1 MAASVGT
8 PLGHPEIHVAMHLYL
23 SPHFDD
29 AVLSC
34 GGLIAQQTGRGE
46 QVVVVT
52 LCAGAPPPGPVSAFA
67 EFQHQRWLAEHP
79 GADPISLRQAED
91 RAACSLLGA
100 EPIYLD
106 DLDCIYRRAPD
117 GAWLY
122 DSEESLWGP
131 LHPGDN
137 TTVLA
142 AELARLIE
150 RLKPAFIYAPLAAG
164 SHVDHQRARRVAEA
178 WLLDGM
184 PVLFYEDFPYVERG
198 ETLWYALN
206 RPAPGPWLRLPQ
218 ALTASQAQRKQQAAV
233 CYASQLDVLFQGQAS
248 ARIYDY
254 LALAGAPGLAEVL
267 WQPAIQPR
275 AITSPSVF
283 SES

>member
-1 MAASVGT
+1 
-8 PLGHPEIHVAMHLYL
+8 MHLYL

-34 GGLIAQQTGRGE
+34 GGLIAQQTGQGQR
-46 QVVVVT
+46 VVVVT

-79 GADPISLRQAED
+79 GADPVSLRQAED
-91 RAACSLLGA
+91 RAACTILGA
-100 EPIYLD
+100 EPVYLD
-106 DLDCIYRRAPD
+106 DLDCIYRRGSD

-131 LHPGDN
+131 LHPGDD
-137 TTVLA
+137 TTALT
-142 AELARLIE
+142 AELASLIE
-150 RLKPAFIYAPLAAG
+150 GLKPAVIYAPLAAG
-164 SHVDHQRARRVAEA
+164 NHVDHQRARRVAEA

-218 ALTASQAQRKQQAAV
+218 ALTAGQAQIKQQAAA
-233 CYASQLDVLFQGQAS
+233 CYASQLDVLFKGQTN
-248 ARIYDY
+248 ARIYAY
-254 LALAGAPGLAEVL
+254 LAFAGAPGLAEVL
-267 WQPAIQPR
+267 WQPTMQTRVIP
-275 AITSPSVF
+275 SPSVF
-283 SES
+283 SET